1 VDILAGMAAY
11 DGSAEGCKLR
21 KMLRDVEMALLPD
34 MNLDIGEEQ
43 EQEQEQDRPKL
54 PKLPH
59 FPVKELREAVKA
71 IRKVNS
77 KLNAF
82 ERGFISEEGIIE
94 REWFKHLGVAPGKWL
109 GGYLLSLL

>member
-1 VDILAGMAAY
+1 VDVLAGMAAY
-11 DGSAEGCKLR
+11 DGGAEGCKLR

-34 MNLDIGEEQ
+34 MNLDIGE